1 MIEIVAAGVA
11 GVGVYAALVEPRR
24 LTRRRLTVASPL
36 LAAGWRPLR
45 AVVVSDLHAGWPH
58 VTEARLARLAAAMLA
73 ERPDVILL
81 PGDFVCEGALG
92 TRPLAIEAVA
102 EALAALPAAVPT
114 FAVLGNHDR
123 DIGARRVAA
132 ALAAV
137 GIVVLYNRAEALPR
151 PGGAV
156 WIAGVDCARTGR
168 PDVGRALAGRSRG
181 DAVILLSH
189 IPDLIHRVPDWVALT
204 VAGHTHGGQV
214 CLPGLGPLVTMSRLP
229 RRMARGLHR
238 IGDRH
243 LFVSTGI
250 GTSGLPLR
258 LGATPE
264 LAVLDLVPA
273 QDPASRV
280 METVAPAGTVTVAVA
295 SSRPS
300 STAVTR

>member
-1 MIEIVAAGVA
+1 MIEIAMAAGV
-11 GVGVYAALVEPRR
+11 VGLGAYAALVEPRR
-24 LTRRRLTVASPL
+24 LVRRELSVPSPL
-36 LAAGWRPLR
+36 LPAGWRPLR

-58 VTEARLARLAAAMLA
+58 VTAARLGRLATAMLA

-102 EALAALPAAVPT
+102 EALAALPASVPT

-123 DIGARRVAA
+123 
-132 ALAAV
+132 
-137 GIVVLYNRAEALPR
+137 AEALPR
-151 PGGAV
+151 PGGAR

-168 PDVGRALAGRSRG
+168 PDLARALAGIPT
-181 DAVILLSH
+181 DAPVILMSH
-189 IPDLIHRVPDWVALT
+189 IPDLVRRVPDWVALT

-214 CLPGLGPLVTMSRLP
+214 CIPGLGPVVTMSRLP

-238 IGDRH
+238 LGDRH

-258 LGATPE
+258 LAAVPE
-264 LAVLDLVPA
+264 LAVLTLQPA
-273 QDPASRV
+273 ATDVGGPARAA
-280 METVAPAGTVTVAVA
+280 ERAAV
-295 SSRPS
+295 
-300 STAVTR
+300 